1 MGIHKDQR
9 NKEIM
14 GCDIHF
20 FTERF
25 TSSNNYEG
33 PRNLSE
39 DRNSRIEEI
48 VDGKPSTE
56 RWVSADEWDLHDGD
70 WEVVEKFGDRNYYLF
85 SILADVRNSGEE
97 VIDDPRGIP
106 QDASCGYLYKCDR
119 WAGDA
124 HSHSYFTL
132 SELLDVDW
140 GKYDSEY
147 LEPFLLMLEGLK
159 LIDSDFNKVRVCFF
173 FDN

>member
-1 MGIHKDQR
+1 
-9 NKEIM
+9 M

-39 DRNSRIEEI
+39 ERNNKIEEI

-56 RWVSADEWDLHDGD
+56 RWVSADTWEVDPDDGD

-85 SILADVRNSGEE
+85 SILADVRNSGDEE

-106 QDASCGYLYKCDR
+106 QDASFGYLYKCDR

-132 SELLDVDW
+132 RELLDVDW
-140 GKYDSEY
+140 DKYDEEY

-159 LIDSDFNKVRVCFF
+159 SIDSDFNKVRVCFF